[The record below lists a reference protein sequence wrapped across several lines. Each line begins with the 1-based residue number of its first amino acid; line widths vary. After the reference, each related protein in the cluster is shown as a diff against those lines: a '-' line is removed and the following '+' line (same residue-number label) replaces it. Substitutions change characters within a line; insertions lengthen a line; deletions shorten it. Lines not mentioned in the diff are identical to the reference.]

1 MSNTNEIFRSNM
13 VDCPRCLGKGIVDM
27 EDIKRLNKEL
37 YWQPGKCAYCNGLTK
52 VPPDRIGK
60 LSADFEYL
68 TADLP
73 SRERLNLINGDEDA
87 MRRAD
92 EFKEAVGKMIEEIE
106 HMYYLENMEPGEI
119 ADNFFHQQ
127 GQFVYSESEKQE
139 VVDFVEKVI
148 KSKLKK

>member
-1 MSNTNEIFRSNM
+1 MT
-13 VDCPRCLGKGIVDM
+13 
-27 EDIKRLNKEL
+27 
-37 YWQPGKCAYCNGLTK
+37 
-52 VPPDRIGK
+52 
-60 LSADFEYL
+60 
-68 TADLP
+68 
-73 SRERLNLINGDEDA
+73 
-87 MRRAD
+87 
-92 EFKEAVGKMIEEIE
+92 EEIE